1 MLGCFVAYSTTSA
14 LSKTANSFG
23 KTVLKDTIKIIKA
36 NTLSL
41 KKESDTNSLL
51 ILEGNVVLQQ
61 GNTIFKADKAI
72 KNDQQN
78 TFEAWGHVHI
88 NDADTTNIYSDHLKY
103 FGNPQV
109 ANLDG
114 NVRLTD
120 GQTTLTTPSLVYNM
134 ITNTGVYK
142 QGGKVVNQKQ
152 LLPVKKVNIIEMCRT
167 FFQKNVI
174 VNDPAITL
182 LQTPCNSTPLPVL
195 LHF

>member
-142 QGGKVVNQKQ
+142 QGGKVVNQKTVITSKEGEYYRDVQ
-152 LLPVKKVNIIEMCRT
+152 DVFFKKMLL
-167 FFQKNVI
+167 
-174 VNDPAITL
+174 
-182 LQTPCNSTPLPVL
+182 
-195 LHF
+195 